1 MKRQTILKLIGE
13 PNLSLF
19 DAPGY
24 FYFEYDDGVILE
36 TRNVMVDRLS
46 HLFIDEWV
54 EEGKDFVK
62 DIKNESTQT

>member
-1 MKRQTILKLIGE
+1 MKRQTILKRIGE

-24 FYFEYDDGVILE
+24 FYFEYDDGTIFK

-54 EEGKDFVK
+54 EECKKFVK
-62 DIKNESTQT
+62 DIKELEVD